1 MPFQLAK
8 QAQIQA
14 WSPPTFAIDTG
25 DAFDFSIFAAFDFD
39 PPALREQVKDA
50 LFSA

>member
-1 MPFQLAK
+1 MPFQFSK
-8 QAQIQA
+8 QAQIQ
-14 WSPPTFAIDTG
+14 SRGPPTVSIDAD
-25 DAFDFSIFAAFDFD
+25 DAVDFSIIAAFDFD